1 MIDAAQVALVLL
13 AAGRGERFGGGKL
26 AADLQGLPLGLH
38 AAQLFAGFG
47 FAQHLVVTAKSGADY
62 GGMGYDVIINPA
74 PEQGQ
79 ASSLRLGIGKVR
91 AKACL
96 IALADMPFVT
106 DAHIRALLA
115 GFDGDRIASSCEG
128 RLMPP
133 ALFGAA
139 HYPGL
144 MALEGDQGARK
155 LLRGAPFVAA
165 DARCLADIDTEED
178 LKRWR

>member
-1 MIDAAQVALVLL
+1 MIDADQVALVLL

-26 AADLQGLPLGLH
+26 AADLRGLPLGLH
-38 AAQLFAGFG
+38 AARLVAGFG
-47 FAQHLVVTAKSGADY
+47 FAQLLVVTATGGPDY
-62 GGMGYDVIINPA
+62 GGMGYQVIVNPA

-79 ASSLRLGIGKVR
+79 ASSVRLGIATVC

-128 RLMPP
+128 RVMPP

-139 HYPGL
+139 HYQAL

-155 LLRGAPFVAA
+155 LLQGALTVEA
-165 DARCLADIDTEED
+165 DARCLADIDTVDD
-178 LKRWR
+178 LARWV